1 MNPKNNLGYLL
12 HKIGAMLEKQSDEV
26 LFEEFGL
33 GYSQFKLLMVL
44 QSSNGI
50 QQKDIAGHLGQ
61 TEASISRQIG
71 LLKLAGFV
79 SVAKTD
85 EDRKKNIIGL
95 TLKGSQVAEEAMNT
109 LQARYAPLFGTLS
122 SAEQASL
129 ASTLGKLYDELNIDC
144 NNKITGDK

>member
-44 QSSNGI
+44 QSS
-50 QQKDIAGHLGQ
+50 K